1 MVFKNERM
9 ENGKWR
15 TVDQKRDVALQMVGD
30 MLYDP
35 VEFRLGFEG
44 EIVRFKAFQDIKQLE
59 NAWAIEW
66 LVVNI
71 TAAPHLKQDI
81 PRLHTMIEEALDAYG
96 FAASRK
102 MIDSVSVTFA

>member
-9 ENGKWR
+9 EDGKWR

-44 EIVRFKAFQDIKQLE
+44 ETIRFKAFQDIKQLE
-59 NAWAIEW
+59 NAWAIE
-66 LVVNI
+66 LFKSFPLNTNLLASVNS
-71 TAAPHLKQDI
+71 LKNSLLLIFRELCTDNVFVFEKI
-81 PRLHTMIEEALDAYG
+81 MSSLTIL
-96 FAASRK
+96 
-102 MIDSVSVTFA
+102 